1 MAKEETTEALI
12 EQRYAEF
19 QELQQ
24 QVEQLRQQEQLLQE
38 HIVDLD
44 LSLEGL
50 REVEHTAPDTEM
62 LAPLANGIFVTASLK
77 ENKHVL
83 VNVGTDT
90 VVEKPIADAR
100 QLLEEQKRELLE
112 QLVTVETVL
121 AEFEQQALRA
131 YKEVQ
136 HHVRK
141 TEGKA

>member
-50 REVEHTAPDTEM
+50 REVERTAPDTEM

>member
-1 MAKEETTEALI
+1 MSPEETAKAII
-12 EQRYAEF
+12 EQKYAEF

-44 LSLEGL
+44 TSLEGL
-50 REVEHTAPDTEM
+50 REVERTAPDTEL

-77 ENKHVL
+77 ENAHVL

-90 VVEKPIADAR
+90 VVEKPIAEAR

-112 QLVTVETVL
+112 QLVTVEAVL

-141 TEGKA
+141 TERKA